1 MFQELLQKEGW
12 IEQRTI
18 SQVGAFTGLYQR
30 EYLAVSHRWESP
42 EAPDTQGVQLRSVRE
57 YLIKNPGV
65 KWVWYDHWSMPQG
78 QRTAEE
84 QNAFKRM
91 LYHMDLL
98 FMGCSVLA
106 LVDISYSSR
115 FWTQVRACRTRRVF
129 ACA

>member
-1 MFQELLQKEGW
+1 MFQELVQKEGW
-12 IEQRTI
+12 IEQMTI
-18 SQVGAFTGLYQR
+18 SQVGAFTGKYQR
-30 EYLAVSHRWESP
+30 EFLAVSHRWESP
-42 EAPDTQGVQLRSVRE
+42 EAPDTLGVQLRSVRE

-65 KWVWYDHWSMPQG
+65 KWVWYDSWSMPQG

-84 QNAFKRM
+84 QSAFKRM

-115 FWTQVRACRTRRVF
+115 FWTQVRARL
-129 ACA
+129 AS